1 MGTRKINIFYSWQS
15 DLNEKTNKIAI
26 RRFIEEAI
34 KRIKQNDDDIEIIID
49 EDARG
54 NPGSKNIAEELMKK
68 FVIPIFLLQT
78 SALSTGTGEG

>member
-1 MGTRKINIFYSWQS
+1 MRTKKINFFYSWQS

-54 NPGSKNIAEELMKK
+54 NPVSKNIA
-68 FVIPIFLLQT
+68 V
-78 SALSTGTGEG
+78 